1 MTADRRAAGSS
12 DRTARTATLATSARS
27 ADPSI
32 RPPAVLDS
40 DRLVRALQ
48 GAYGQGA
55 RRGELLELVASR
67 MRAAGSPY
75 TGVYLYMVHGSELV
89 LEAFD
94 GRPTEHTRI
103 PVGRGLCGRAVAE
116 QRDINASD
124 VSAEPD
130 YLACSIETRSELVV
144 LIRRGEEI
152 LGQIDV
158 DSDVVD
164 GFPPAEEAAVRE
176 VADALAVLL

>member
-1 MTADRRAAGSS
+1 VAETADRRAAGPA
-12 DRTARTATLATSARS
+12 DGRVAQSAS
-27 ADPSI
+27 
-32 RPPAVLDS
+32 RPVLDA
-40 DRLVRALQ
+40 DALVRALQ
-48 GAYGQGA
+48 GAFA
-55 RRGELLELVASR
+55 RGSRGRELLQLVAHR

-75 TGVYLYMVHGSELV
+75 TGVYLYMLRDRDLV

-103 PVGRGLCGRAVAE
+103 PVGTGLCGRAVAE
-116 QRDINASD
+116 ARDINAPD
-124 VSAEPD
+124 VSAEAG

-144 LIRRGEEI
+144 LIRRGPLI

-158 DSDVVD
+158 DSDEVN
-164 GFPPAEEAAVRE
+164 GFDAAEEAAVRD